1 MLFFM
6 LQPQSSPWC
15 WPLSCLETLN
25 PSHSMSLNLIEELL
39 LQLKPAIKSQRQV
52 RPLLEQ
58 FWSDKIALLWT
69 SAHVHRAAN
78 EQKTV
83 LTEAQARK
91 ILHDLHA
98 HYDRQYGLAWEN
110 VAEKIQD
117 SGLER
122 DIKKRELERF
132 INQNVVVVEARE
144 QVRGKVELG

>member
-1 MLFFM
+1 MIFFM
-6 LQPQSSPWC
+6 VQPQNSPWC
-15 WPLSCLETLN
+15 WPLSCLKTLN
-25 PSHSMSLNLIEELL
+25 PSHSMPLNLIEELL

-69 SAHVHRAAN
+69 SEHVHRAAN

-110 VAEKIQD
+110 LAEKIQD
-117 SGLER
+117 S
-122 DIKKRELERF
+122 KKTGTFSAAEKRLKSLAFLR
-132 INQNVVVVEARE
+132 AAPT
-144 QVRGKVELG
+144 VRA

>member
-1 MLFFM
+1 MIFFM
-6 LQPQSSPWC
+6 VQPQTSPWC
-15 WPLSCLETLN
+15 WPLSRLETFN
-25 PSHSMSLNLIEELL
+25 PSHSMPLNLIEELL

-69 SAHVHRAAN
+69 SEHVHRAAN

-110 VAEKIQD
+110 VAEKIQE
-117 SGLER
+117 SGLGR
-122 DIKKRELERF
+122 DIMKRELERF
-132 INQNVVVVEARE
+132 INEDVVVVDEPA
-144 QVRGKVELG
+144 

>member
-6 LQPQSSPWC
+6 VQPQNSTWC
-15 WPLSCLETLN
+15 WPFSCLETLN
-25 PSHSMSLNLIEELL
+25 PSHSMSLNLIDELL
-39 LQLKPAIKSQRQV
+39 QQLKPAIKSQRQV

-110 VAEKIQD
+110 LAEKIKD
-117 SGLER
+117 SGLGR
-122 DIKKRELERF
+122 DIRKKELERF
-132 INQNVVVVEARE
+132 INQDVVVVDGPGSR
-144 QVRGKVELG
+144 RS

>member
-6 LQPQSSPWC
+6 VQPPEFSLVLAALLPRK
-15 WPLSCLETLN
+15 TLN
-25 PSHSMSLNLIEELL
+25 SSHSMSFNLIEELL

-69 SAHVHRAAN
+69 SEHVHRAAN

-110 VAEKIQD
+110 LAEKIQD
-117 SGLER
+117 S
-122 DIKKRELERF
+122 KKTGTFSAAEKRLKSLAFLR
-132 INQNVVVVEARE
+132 AAPT
-144 QVRGKVELG
+144 VRA